1 MYFVNWQ
8 RNISVEMRKG
18 QKVMVKQNKRT
29 KLFHE
34 FLIAYAYSLI
44 SILLFHPSSPPAL
57 SEINRN
63 EGYEMRNKL
72 KEIGI
77 STPRLFSI
85 SDAKL
90 VEEYVEGGDL
100 YWALISGGNTILAY
114 KAGSITGKLHKAGYT
129 FIDNKAQNYLVRG
142 DSVIRTDL
150 GFMKQNHSLY
160 SRSMDIGSFLAS
172 VMDLANYNEI
182 YESFSAGYLAESGIN
197 LSYLSIAIRN
207 VLSVGFSSTARIMLK
222 NMLMDSRRL
231 IGI

>member
-1 MYFVNWQ
+1 
-8 RNISVEMRKG
+8 
-18 QKVMVKQNKRT
+18 
-29 KLFHE
+29 
-34 FLIAYAYSLI
+34 
-44 SILLFHPSSPPAL
+44 
-57 SEINRN
+57 
-63 EGYEMRNKL
+63 MRNKL

-114 KAGSITGKLHKAGYT
+114 KAGSITGKLHKEGYA